1 MTMPSRETV
10 EKFIATVEAGL
21 HDEAIAQFYADD
33 ATMQENLTEPRRGRE
48 TLVAHERKIM
58 ARAKEIRSWCVRPA
72 LIDGDTVV
80 INWIFEFDFANGTKM
95 RLDEIAHQTWR
106 GEKMARE
113 RFYYDPA
120 QTRPV

>member
-1 MTMPSRETV
+1 V

-48 TLVAHERKIM
+48 ALVAHESKIM

>member
-33 ATMQENLTEPRRGRE
+33 ATMQENLGEPRGGRDA
-48 TLVAHERKIM
+48 LVAHERKIM
-58 ARAKEIRSWCVRPA
+58 ARATEIRSRCVRPV

-80 INWIFEFDFANGTKM
+80 LNWIFEFDFANGTKM

-106 GEKMARE
+106 GDKMVRE
-113 RFYYDPA
+113 RFYYDPV
-120 QTRPV
+120 QMRPV

>member
-1 MTMPSRETV
+1 MPSRETV

-48 TLVAHERKIM
+48 ALVAHESKIM

>member
-48 TLVAHERKIM
+48 ALVAHESKIM

>member
-48 TLVAHERKIM
+48 ALVAHERKVM

-72 LIDGDTVV
+72 LIDGDIVV
-80 INWIFEFDFANGTKM
+80 INWIFEFDFTNGTKM

>member
-1 MTMPSRETV
+1 MPSRDTV

-21 HDEAIAQFYADD
+21 HDQAIAQFYTDD
-33 ATMQENLTEPRRGRE
+33 ATMQENLSEPRRGRDY
-48 TLVAHERKIM
+48 LVEHERKIM
-58 ARAKEIRSWCVRPA
+58 SRAKEIRSQCVRPA

-80 INWIFEFDFANGTKM
+80 INWIFEFDFLNGTKM

-113 RFYYDPA
+113 RFYYDPG